1 MEIPKIHGDRI
12 EARGKFFNADSRA
25 RLSHRLTAR
34 QTRFFYGTIVL
45 LTTSVGQ
52 RSVKRKEKYG
62 RGPARGITEVMI
74 EPWKMRFRGVTG
86 TMIAWFT
93 GENGYVAM
101 NMRLDRADKELG
113 IRFSFPCNRASLFN
127 SPSFRYILPDISNRW
142 ISIKGRKIT
151 MKFLSSLCVCE
162 IILTFWK
169 KLKIGETTL

>member
-1 MEIPKIHGDRI
+1 MKKFLSTKRQRIFRAETSVEIPKIHGDRI

-127 SPSFRYILPDISNRW
+127 SPSFR
-142 ISIKGRKIT
+142 
-151 MKFLSSLCVCE
+151 SSP
-162 IILTFWK
+162 IYPID
-169 KLKIGETTL
+169 GYR